1 MSNQYGKKW
10 TREET
15 ILAFDLYC
23 NMPFSKVTKKNPRII
38 ELATLIGRTPDSVVF
53 KIGNLAHHDPKM
65 IEKNIK
71 GLSNTSKL
79 DRLIVEEFFD
89 NWEELSYQAKVILAE
104 RQQKQVQ
111 DLVPMDDLLEIPEG
125 AYRDAVVKQRVG
137 QYFFRNT
144 VLMAYAGRCCV
155 TGLNCSDLL
164 VASHIKPWR
173 DSDARTERTNPSN
186 GLCLNALH
194 DKAFDRGLITID
206 QKYRIIIS
214 TQLKNSNM
222 DSDTKD
228 WFEKYNGREIL
239 LPDKFLPGR
248 DFIEYHND
256 VIFQR

>member
-1 MSNQYGKKW
+1 MAEQYGKKW

-23 NMPFSKVTKKNPRII
+23 NMPFSKVTKRNPRII
-38 ELATLIGRTPDSVVF
+38 ELASLIGRTPDSVVF

-65 IEKNIK
+65 IAKNIK

-79 DRLIVEEFFD
+79 DRMIVEEFFE
-89 NWEELSYQAKVILAE
+89 NWEELSYQAKLILAE
-104 RQQKQVQ
+104 KQKKDVR
-111 DLVPMDDLLEIPEG
+111 DLVPIDDLLEIPEG
-125 AYRDAVVKQRVG
+125 TYRDTAIRQRVG
-137 QYFFRNT
+137 QYFFRNSVIT
-144 VLMAYAGRCCV
+144 AYNGRCCV
-155 TGLNCSDLL
+155 TGLDCSELL
-164 VASHIKPWR
+164 IASHIKPWNVS
-173 DSDARTERTNPSN
+173 DSRTERTNPSN

-206 QKYRIIIS
+206 RNYRIIIS
-214 TQLKNSNM
+214 SQLNNANM

-228 WFEKYNGREIL
+228 WFGKYEGREII
-239 LPDKFLPGR
+239 LPDKFLPGK